1 MSVAFRAF
9 CRICGSQRAVW
20 ARPIHS
26 SPCTALASQWR
37 SVSAVTCSN
46 PIPLAMRPAAVRC
59 ALIPSAMF
67 PLIQHRNVVFCS
79 KLGKR
84 KTVKAVAK
92 RFKRTGT
99 GKLKYW
105 KSGKNHKMLAK
116 TKRSSRE
123 LRKPCYVTNTQLK
136 TLNKMLAGW

>member
-1 MSVAFRAF
+1 M
-9 CRICGSQRAVW
+9 
-20 ARPIHS
+20 
-26 SPCTALASQWR
+26 
-37 SVSAVTCSN
+37 
-46 PIPLAMRPAAVRC
+46 
-59 ALIPSAMF
+59 PSTMLPF
-67 PLIQHRNVVFCS
+67 VQHRTVVICS

-84 KTVKAVAK
+84 KTCKAVAK

-116 TKRSSRE
+116 TKRSRRE
-123 LRKPCYVTNTQLK
+123 LRKPCYATKTQLK